1 MNNVMVAYNIV
12 YVVITAIGVS
22 LFGLIFLSTRRK
34 AREKPMN
41 VSSWKKRENVW
52 FIVVVL
58 ALATGTGSIILDSF
72 ASGWTQALWFAAVP
86 AGAAL
91 IAMATAR
98 VTVSRFLARAA

>member
-1 MNNVMVAYNIV
+1 MLTGRDSPAENGDDGAPRAAVAGRV
-12 YVVITAIGVS
+12 GGGAGLMGVAGAA
-22 LFGLIFLSTRRK
+22 L
-34 AREKPMN
+34 A
-41 VSSWKKRENVW
+41 
-52 FIVVVL
+52 VVVL